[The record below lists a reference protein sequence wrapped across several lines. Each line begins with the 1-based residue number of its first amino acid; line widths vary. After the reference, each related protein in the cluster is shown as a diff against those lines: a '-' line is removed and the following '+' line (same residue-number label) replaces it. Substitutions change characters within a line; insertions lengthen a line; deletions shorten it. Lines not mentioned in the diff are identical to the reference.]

1 MHCHDAVL
9 CLMAGLI
16 WGTFFNSAVLVG
28 LLSVH
33 KEFLPAGARVSQHV
47 YQETLE
53 VLCLRVDLG
62 RPAFKDNTECHVTV
76 HFQ

>member
-1 MHCHDAVL
+1 MSNV
-9 CLMAGLI
+9 
-16 WGTFFNSAVLVG
+16 FNSTVLVG

-47 YQETLE
+47 YQEILE
-53 VLCLRVDLG
+53 ILCKRVDLG

-76 HFQ
+76 YFQ